1 MHEIKNIIFDLD
13 GTLIDSIP
21 DIYKSINKSLEY
33 INLPEIP
40 IDNVRKY
47 VGNGAKELVKRTV
60 NFFSDSLDKKYLEI
74 AEEKMYNFYMQYYY
88 EHCIDSTYLYEG
100 VENTLKKLVDLNIN
114 LFLITNKPNEIA
126 INTAKK
132 LNIFGYFKAI
142 IGDGIYPYRKPDI
155 NIWINLKK
163 DYNLSEDNTIMVG
176 DGIPDYEFAKNSG
189 IKVLLALYG
198 ITDKNILLDLKN
210 DYYINSFFKVYDFLI
225 GKKIE
230 NKIKIK
236 IINKNKE

>member
-1 MHEIKNIIFDLD
+1 MVMRETKNKIENIIFDLD

-21 DIYKSINKSLEY
+21 DIYKSVNKSLEY

-47 VGNGAKELVKRTV
+47 VGNGAQMLVKRTIG
-60 NFFSDSLDKKYLEI
+60 FFSNSFDKKYLERV
-74 AEEKMYNFYMQYYY
+74 EEKMYNFYMQYYY
-88 EHCIDSTYLYEG
+88 EHCIDSTYLYKG
-100 VENTLKKLVDLNIN
+100 VESTLKKLFELNIN
-114 LFLITNKPNEIA
+114 LFLITNKPNDIA
-126 INTAKK
+126 INTVEK

-163 DYNLSEDNTIMVG
+163 DYNLFEDNTIMVG

-210 DYYINSFFKVYDFLI
+210 DYYINSFSEVYDF
-225 GKKIE
+225 
-230 NKIKIK
+230 
-236 IINKNKE
+236 IINKKN